1 MKRRG
6 NPTECRE
13 ITYEVLA
20 PHVRVVAVPLVAS
33 WCHRNQERYG
43 QCSWHLACMQMSVI
57 KSCFCFRLQME

>member
-1 MKRRG
+1 M
-6 NPTECRE
+6 ECRE
-13 ITYEVLA
+13 MTYEVLA

-43 QCSWHLACMQMSVI
+43 QCSWHLARMQMSVI